1 MLTLL
6 KRIVDLSFAQVRL
19 KLLLALI
26 VFSFSSCS
34 LKPADDGKVIR
45 AGHFGSDPKTLNP
58 LIASDA
64 TSARYGNML
73 YLGLVENDPDT
84 FEVIPNLAK
93 NFQVTDSGKTILV
106 ELRDDIFWSDGKKIT
121 ADDVVYT
128 WNTLLRDKVATSSL
142 RDILSVDGE
151 FPVVEKL
158 TDRKIRFQTKE
169 VFAPFLNSL
178 ATEVMPKHNIEAFFK
193 ARGAKSFEEKQKAFM
208 AYLDVFTKPEDIVSS
223 GPFLFSE
230 LVSGERI
237 IMKRNPYFF
246 IKDKEGKS
254 YPYADKVVYTFSKD
268 PGAAIFRFFADELF
282 YISASPNTAALM
294 KSLEEKYDYKL
305 YEMGP
310 STGTNFFWYN
320 MSCNVSEPKYSW
332 FNNKE
337 FRRASS
343 YAIDREAI
351 IKNVFQGMAKPL
363 YTAEPQ
369 ISPFYNEH
377 LEEYPQDLE
386 KAKAILKEGGFVLKE
401 GVLFDKKGNRVEFDI
416 YTNSGGKEREQIA
429 VIIKANL
436 AQLGIKTN
444 IKILEFNNFVGRL
457 MQSKD
462 FDAGVLALTG
472 GNEPNSG
479 ANVWRSDGRLHLF
492 DVKSAQENPVIRPWE
507 KEIDR
512 LFNQGVKTLDFAER
526 KKIYDKFQAIIYEE
540 NPLIYI
546 ASPLTFTI
554 AKHKVKNIRKT
565 KYGGILPHLYE
576 AYIEE

>member
-1 MLTLL
+1 MPL
-6 KRIVDLSFAQVRL
+6 KRINNLVLFKAKLYLSIFL
-19 KLLLALI
+19 CLFF
-26 VFSFSSCS
+26 FSACS
-34 LKPADDGKVIR
+34 LKPTNSGMVIR
-45 AGHFGSDPKTLNP
+45 AGQFGSDPKTLNP

-64 TSARYGNML
+64 TSANYGRML
-73 YLGLVENDPDT
+73 YPGLVENDADSYEVVPT
-84 FEVIPNLAK
+84 LAKKFEVS
-93 NFQVTDSGKTILV
+93 DSGKKILV

-121 ADDVVYT
+121 ADDVIYT
-128 WNTLLRDKVATSSL
+128 WNTLLRDGVATSSL
-142 RDILSVDGE
+142 KDILSVDGV
-151 FPVVEKL
+151 FPEVQKIS
-158 TDRKIRFQTKE
+158 DREIVFKTQK
-169 VFAPFLNSL
+169 VFAPFLSSL
-178 ATEVMPKHNIEAFFK
+178 GTEIMPKHHIESFFEK
-193 ARGAKSFEEKQKAFM
+193 CQAKTFEEKQKAFM
-208 AYLDVFTKPEDIVSS
+208 SYLDIYTKPEDIVSS

-237 IMKRNPYFF
+237 VMKKNPYFYE
-246 IKDKEGKS
+246 KDKDGNQ
-254 YPYADKVVYTFSKD
+254 YPYADQLIYTFSKD
-268 PGAAIFRFFADELF
+268 TGSSIFRFFADELY

-294 KSLEEKYDYKL
+294 KSLEKKYDYTL

-310 STGTNFFWYN
+310 STGTNFFWFN
-320 MSCNVSEPKYSW
+320 LSRNVPEPKYSW

-337 FRRASS
+337 FRRAMSH
-343 YAIDREAI
+343 AIDREAI

-369 ISPFYNEH
+369 ISPFFNEH
-377 LEEYPQDLE
+377 LEEYPQDIDY
-386 KAKAILKEGGFVLKE
+386 AKSLLQEQGFVLKN
-401 GVLFDKKGNRVEFDI
+401 GQLYDVNSNRVEFDI

-436 AQLGIKTN
+436 DELGIKTN

-507 KEIDR
+507 KEVDK
-512 LFNQGVKTLDFAER
+512 LFNKGVQTLDFNER
-526 KKIYDKFQAIIYEE
+526 KKVYDRFQEIIYEE

-546 ASPLTFTI
+546 ASPLTFSI

-565 KYGGILPHLYE
+565 KYGGILPHIYE
-576 AYIEE
+576 AAVVE